1 MWLLVAALLLGLWFG
16 RTVKDVLSAVFLT
29 CVSVSGLYWL
39 ITEAPDAWSLTPI
52 GRRVAEILATDTHAS
67 LTGLILISVPMVL
80 FSAAISRQP
89 DRLKHWDEFG
99 PQKRRGRRAHA

>member
-16 RTVKDVLSAVFLT
+16 RTIRDVLSAVFLT

-39 ITEAPDAWSLTPI
+39 VTEAPDAWQMTQF
-52 GRRVAEILATDTHAS
+52 GRRVAEVLATDTHAS
-67 LTGLILISVPMVL
+67 LTGLILVAVPMVL

-89 DRLKHWDEFG
+89 DRLKHWDAFG
-99 PQKRRGRRAHA
+99 PQKRRVRRVHA